1 MLNWLWGLM
10 IIIGVSYGIVTG
22 NAEAVSNASI
32 DGAKDAVTMSI
43 TMLGI
48 MAMWTGVMEIAK
60 ESGLMDRMTKGLYP
74 VLHFL
79 FPAIP
84 KGHKVNEYI
93 AANIIANI
101 LGLGWAATPM
111 GLKAMKELAD
121 LQREKLRRQ
130 NAPDRL
136 SQSVWKC
143 QSGCDC
149 CAGIDCDGGKYTGR
163 HDYL

>member
-60 ESGLMDRMTKGLYP
+60 ESGLDGSYDKRTVSG
-74 VLHFL
+74 HCFL
-79 FPAIP
+79 FPSFQKDI
-84 KGHKVNEYI
+84 KQT
-93 AANIIANI
+93 NI
-101 LGLGWAATPM
+101 
-111 GLKAMKELAD
+111 
-121 LQREKLRRQ
+121 
-130 NAPDRL
+130 
-136 SQSVWKC
+136 SCS
-143 QSGCDC
+143 
-149 CAGIDCDGGKYTGR
+149 
-163 HDYL
+163 

>member
-93 AANIIANI
+93 AAQESS
-101 LGLGWAATPM
+101 LF
-111 GLKAMKELAD
+111 
-121 LQREKLRRQ
+121 LQ
-130 NAPDRL
+130 N
-136 SQSVWKC
+136 S
-143 QSGCDC
+143 
-149 CAGIDCDGGKYTGR
+149 
-163 HDYL
+163 

>member
-101 LGLGWAATPM
+101 LGLGC
-111 GLKAMKELAD
+111 
-121 LQREKLRRQ
+121 
-130 NAPDRL
+130 NANGAKSDERV
-136 SQSVWKC
+136 SRFAKRKTSTAECTGKMV
-143 QSGCDC
+143 S
-149 CAGIDCDGGKYTGR
+149 DGF
-163 HDYL
+163 

>member
-60 ESGLMDRMTKGLYP
+60 ESGLMDRMTKGLRSEERR
-74 VLHFL
+74 V
-79 FPAIP
+79 
-84 KGHKVNEYI
+84 G
-93 AANIIANI
+93 
-101 LGLGWAATPM
+101 
-111 GLKAMKELAD
+111 KEC
-121 LQREKLRRQ
+121 RSRWS
-130 NAPDRL
+130 P
-136 SQSVWKC
+136 
-143 QSGCDC
+143 
-149 CAGIDCDGGKYTGR
+149 Y
-163 HDYL
+163 H

>member
-60 ESGLMDRMTKGLYP
+60 ESGLMDRMTKGLSCSRQ
-74 VLHFL
+74 FQKD
-79 FPAIP
+79 I
-84 KGHKVNEYI
+84 KQT
-93 AANIIANI
+93 NI
-101 LGLGWAATPM
+101 
-111 GLKAMKELAD
+111 
-121 LQREKLRRQ
+121 
-130 NAPDRL
+130 
-136 SQSVWKC
+136 SQL
-143 QSGCDC
+143 
-149 CAGIDCDGGKYTGR
+149 I
-163 HDYL
+163 